1 LKTYFNPIINSEK
14 NMTFLRN
21 LASATGGVAITAAT
35 ILFFILAI
43 SLLVLTSLV
52 PLAVLAD
59 LSGG

>member
-1 LKTYFNPIINSEK
+1 
-14 NMTFLRN
+14 MTFLRN

>member
-1 LKTYFNPIINSEK
+1 
-14 NMTFLRN
+14 MTFVRN
-21 LASATGGVAITAAT
+21 LVSMDGGIANTAAA

-59 LSGG
+59 LNGG

>member
-1 LKTYFNPIINSEK
+1 
-14 NMTFLRN
+14 MTFLRN
-21 LASATGGVAITAAT
+21 LASASGGVAITAAA